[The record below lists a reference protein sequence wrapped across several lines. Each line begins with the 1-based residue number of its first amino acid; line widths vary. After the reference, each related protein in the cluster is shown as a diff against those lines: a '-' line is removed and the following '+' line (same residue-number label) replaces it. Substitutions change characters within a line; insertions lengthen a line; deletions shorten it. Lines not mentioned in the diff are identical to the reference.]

1 MKYFAVFAVLF
12 GVAAAQ
18 QYKATQN
25 ANEIVI
31 TRSENENNGDGTFR
45 WVSELSDGTKLEQ
58 SGYVKDGPDPENPIQ
73 VIQGSF
79 SYISPEGEQI
89 NLKYLADEN
98 GFQPE
103 GAHLPTPPPIPEE
116 IQRSIELALRNA
128 GAQGAASNINQ
139 QFSRPQQRFNQ
150 PRRF

>member
-1 MKYFAVFAVLF
+1 MKYFIVIAALF

-18 QYKATQN
+18 QFRATRT
-25 ANEIVI
+25 ADEIVI

-73 VIQGSF
+73 VIQGSY
-79 SYISPEGEQI
+79 SYVSPDGEQI
-89 NLKYLADEN
+89 NLKYIADEN

-103 GAHLPTPPPIPEE
+103 GDHLPTPPPIPEE
-116 IQRSIELALRNA
+116 IQKALNLI
-128 GAQGAASNINQ
+128 QAASSNQ
-139 QFSRPQQRFNQ
+139 VPQFRKPLAPPRFNQ